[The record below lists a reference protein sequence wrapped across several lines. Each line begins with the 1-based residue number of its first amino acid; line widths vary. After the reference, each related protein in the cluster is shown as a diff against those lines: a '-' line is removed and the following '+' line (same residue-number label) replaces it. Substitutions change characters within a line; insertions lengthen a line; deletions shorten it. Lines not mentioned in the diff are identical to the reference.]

1 MSIDRHSHILEIE
14 HLNVSFVQYEKGLR
28 QIDLPVITDLSVSV
42 HPGEIVAVVG
52 SSGSGKSLL
61 AHAVLGLLPSNAD
74 VSAEI
79 RFNDKRIGAE
89 EIKALRGRE
98 ISLVPQSTTFLDP
111 LLKVGPG
118 VRRCDNSEEAKKRQR
133 KLFERFHLKPETE
146 KLYPFELSGGMA
158 RRVLLS
164 SALMEDP
171 KLIIAD
177 EPTPGLDLELA
188 KKALA
193 DFRAFADQG
202 NGVLL
207 ITHDIELA
215 LEVADRIAV
224 FYAGTT
230 VEEAPVADF
239 LQEETLR
246 HPYSRALWRAM
257 PQNGFRSLRGAQ
269 PYVKD
274 MPKGCPFA
282 PRCEMADE
290 ECGGEIPLRV
300 VRGGTVRCIKAK
312 ADMEGHHHGNDPW
325 HTHGVGSDHHHHGDI
340 THHHHHGEEQHHHHG
355 DVTHHHSHG
364 EERHHHREEA
374 PHHDS

>member
-1 MSIDRHSHILEIE
+1 MSITNHSHILEIN
-14 HLNVSFVQYEKGLR
+14 HLNVSFVQYEKGLH

-42 HPGEIVAVVG
+42 HQGEIVAIVG

-79 RFNDKRIGAE
+79 RFMDKVIDAE
-89 EIKALRGRE
+89 DIKKLRGNE

-111 LLKVGPG
+111 LLKVGPA
-118 VRRCDNSEEAKKRQR
+118 VRLCDKSEESKHRQR
-133 KLFERFHLKPETE
+133 KLFDRFHLKPETE
-146 KLYPFELSGGMA
+146 ELYPFELSGGMA

-164 SALMEDP
+164 SALMGDP

-177 EPTPGLDLELA
+177 EPTPGLDLPLA
-188 KKALA
+188 KKAME
-193 DFRAFADQG
+193 DFRTFADQG

-239 LQEETLR
+239 KSEETLR
-246 HPYSRALWRAM
+246 HPYTRALWRAM
-257 PQNGFRSLRGAQ
+257 PQNGFLALSGAQ
-269 PYVKD
+269 PYVKE

-290 ECGGEIPLRV
+290 QCSGDIPMKV
-300 VRGGTVRCIKAK
+300 VRGGTVRCIKAI
-312 ADMEGHHHGNDPW
+312 ADMEGHHHGDGPW
-325 HTHGVGSDHHHHGDI
+325 HSHGAESD
-340 THHHHHGEEQHHHHG
+340 HHHHG
-355 DVTHHHSHG
+355 DVTHHHHHG
-364 EERHHHREEA
+364 EEEH
-374 PHHDS
+374 HHDS